1 MSASEDRKGSSMEDN
16 GTNNQ
21 WLDQARRAV
30 GFISH
35 HKASLTVIMAL
46 TLLVAVLGA
55 LEPLVMKYIFDKLTN
70 GVYSPIAIGIGMLVG
85 LNLAREAVGG
95 LSNWMSWR
103 IRLDVN
109 KALLEATVTR
119 LHHLPIT
126 YHREETVGGIMT
138 KLDRGVNGFVGAVS
152 DIAFNV
158 FPSIVYLVI
167 SLYIMFKLD
176 ARLSF
181 IVLFFAPLPA
191 IIGMWAADEQ
201 TRRERA
207 LVDRWTRIFSRFN
220 EVLSGIL
227 TVKSFATEE
236 TEKKKFMTGVE
247 GANRM
252 VLRGVGTDTWVGAAK
267 NTIGILAK
275 VFALGAGGY
284 LVIKDE
290 ITAGTLIAFLGYA
303 AGLFGPVQGLTS
315 VYQTIRKATVSLGI
329 IFSIIDAQDHM
340 TDAPHA
346 KPVKALQGEVIFEGV
361 SFSYN
366 GRTPVLNSI
375 DLHIE
380 AGESVALVGPSG
392 AGKSTIAALLQR
404 LHDPTSGSV
413 RIDGVDL
420 KDIKQRSLRERI
432 GVVSQDA
439 LLFNDTVMH
448 NIAYGKP
455 DAAIAEVI
463 EAARAA
469 NAHDFIMR
477 LPKGY
482 DTVIGERGGLLSAG
496 ERQRLSIARAI
507 IKDPPILILDEATS
521 SLDAESEMFVQEALE
536 RVMLGRTTLIIA
548 HRLSTVV
555 NADRILVLKDGM
567 IVEAGSHG
575 ELLNNGGYY
584 STLVGCQSRGLLI
597 PAA

>member
-1 MSASEDRKGSSMEDN
+1 MEDFASN
-16 GTNNQ
+16 KD
-21 WLDQARRAV
+21 WMEQARRSL
-30 GFISH
+30 GFITH
-35 HKASLTVIMAL
+35 HKASLSLIMTL
-46 TLLVAVLGA
+46 TLLVAAFGA
-55 LEPLVMKYIFDKLTN
+55 LEPLVLKYIFDKLTE
-70 GVYSPIAIGIGMLVG
+70 GIYGPLAIGVAMLIG

-95 LSNWMSWR
+95 LSNWLAWR

-119 LHHLPIT
+119 LHQLPIT

-167 SLYIMFKLD
+167 SLYIMFRLD
-176 ARLSF
+176 VTLSF
-181 IVLFFAPLPA
+181 IVLVFAPLPA
-191 IIGMWAADEQ
+191 IIGMWAAGEQ

-236 TEKKKFMTGVE
+236 AEKKRFMSGVE

-252 VLRGVGTDTWVGAAK
+252 VLSGVGTDTWVGAAK
-267 NTIGILAK
+267 NTVGILAK
-275 VFALGAGGY
+275 VIALAVGGY
-284 LVIKDE
+284 LVIKQE

-303 AGLFGPVQGLTS
+303 AGLFGPVQGLTG
-315 VYQTIRKATVSLGI
+315 VYQTIRKASVSLGI
-329 IFSIIDAQDHM
+329 IFSIIDAHDHM
-340 TDAPHA
+340 TDSPHA
-346 KPVKALQGEVIFEGV
+346 RPVKALSGDVVFEGV

-366 GRTPVLNSI
+366 QRTPVLNGI
-375 DLHIE
+375 DLHVR

-404 LHDPTSGSV
+404 LYDPTSGSI

-420 KDIKQRSLRERI
+420 REMKQRSLRERI

-439 LLFNDTVMH
+439 LLFNDTVAH

-455 DAAIAEVI
+455 DASMDEII
-463 EAARAA
+463 EAAKAA

-477 LPKGY
+477 LPRGY
-482 DTVIGERGGLLSAG
+482 ETTIGERGGLLSAG

-521 SLDAESEMFVQEALE
+521 SLDAESEMHVQDALD
-536 RVMLGRTTLIIA
+536 RVMRERTTFIIA

-567 IVEAGSHG
+567 IIESGSHV
-575 ELLNNGGYY
+575 ELINGGGYY
-584 STLVGCQSRGLLI
+584 STLVGCQSRGLLV